1 MECCKASQFSNDA
14 GARIWQAADVG
25 YLALQY
31 GAWLTWACLTLQLS
45 SHLVPLLLQES
56 SLHFLSFF
64 VKTFLVYFTCST
76 DATNACL
83 PHACALIV
91 LLYECRC
98 LLVDHVSRTCH
109 GNFGPRKFRSGGPK
123 LPVKLV
129 RPDQIFLE
137 KLVRLWKLWSGYRTI
152 FSGQSVISNS
162 CC

>member
-1 MECCKASQFSNDA
+1 M
-14 GARIWQAADVG
+14 
-25 YLALQY
+25 
-31 GAWLTWACLTLQLS
+31 
-45 SHLVPLLLQES
+45 
-56 SLHFLSFF
+56 
-64 VKTFLVYFTCST
+64 CST
-76 DATNACL
+76 V
-83 PHACALIV
+83 LISGGSASV
-91 LLYECRC
+91 LLAG
-98 LLVDHVSRTCH
+98 SRQYSFVGDDPGYSNNRLGYSRLIQKNELGHNDYMLSYQYSLTPRQRLIWVVCH

>member
-64 VKTFLVYFTCST
+64 VKTFLVY
-76 DATNACL
+76 
-83 PHACALIV
+83 
-91 LLYECRC
+91 LYINR
-98 LLVDHVSRTCH
+98 
-109 GNFGPRKFRSGGPK
+109 
-123 LPVKLV
+123 
-129 RPDQIFLE
+129 
-137 KLVRLWKLWSGYRTI
+137 
-152 FSGQSVISNS
+152 
-162 CC
+162 